1 MSGTGPKKEEE
12 VQAGEGSSSSS
23 EGPNKKEQL
32 TLTSLPKEVTIKSL
46 IKVNLRHLHDDDP
59 D

>member
-1 MSGTGPKKEEE
+1 MSGAGPKKEEE
-12 VQAGEGSSSSS
+12 VQAGEGSSS

-46 IKVNLRHLHDDDP
+46 IKVNLRLTR
-59 D
+59 

>member
-12 VQAGEGSSSSS
+12 VQAGEGTS

-46 IKVNLRHLHDDDP
+46 FKVNLRHLHDDDP